1 MAKNL
6 QQSSIEKNK
15 IMKER
20 EKLIEAVLVKVLKHS
35 HATKDNSV
43 TFP

>member
-15 IMKER
+15 IMKDR